1 MFPALD
7 GEVVQIVLEHC
18 GGDVE
23 RALDQLLSMAAEQS
37 ASVAAAAPAPRAPAP
52 PRAAAAP
59 AGKRWRRPLPEDFL
73 RLPPEFKMSA
83 AAREQSHN
91 DELFARMLANEGFRA
106 ELARHDEFR
115 DAASRLP
122 SSDGAEGGSAS
133 SWSNALGGLSEA
145 AQTKLAALATRWQLG
160 QQQQQQQLPGY
171 SELGDA
177 DEDDDDPYLNSLMPS
192 GGAGARAAQSRRRG
206 GDDGDAVELGEMTS
220 TARAKRP

>member
-37 ASVAAAAPAPRAPAP
+37 ASMAAAPAPRAPAS

-83 AAREQSHN
+83 AAREQSRN

-122 SSDGAEGGSAS
+122 SSGGAEGGSAS

-160 QQQQQQQLPGY
+160 QQQQQQQLPAY

-177 DEDDDDPYLNSLMPS
+177 DEDDDPYLNSLMPS
-192 GGAGARAAQSRRRG
+192 GGAGARAAQSRRG
-206 GDDGDAVELGEMTS
+206 GADGDAVELGEMAS